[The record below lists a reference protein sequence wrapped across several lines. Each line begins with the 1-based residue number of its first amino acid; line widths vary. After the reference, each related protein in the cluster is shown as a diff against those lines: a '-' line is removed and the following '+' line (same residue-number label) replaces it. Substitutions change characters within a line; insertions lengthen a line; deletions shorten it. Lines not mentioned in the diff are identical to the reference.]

1 MSSRVWWSS
10 LLVVLNACF
19 SPEST
24 PEPGSSSTGT
34 DTDAPGATSVVDDE
48 GTANTP
54 GDGEDSSP
62 GGSSSIGG
70 GTTSGGEADAETAVA
85 SDTSNMTSD
94 SESGTPTVQCP
105 ECSSGFCD
113 PSGVCA
119 RGIFVSSQVFSGNLG
134 GLSGADQYC
143 ENLAEAAGLRG
154 DWMAWLSDN
163 DVSAGLRIP
172 GSSDPYVLTDG
183 TRVAANFSVFT
194 TDRNDVDAI
203 YLEHGIDLNEYGEE
217 PTRGSACQSSP
228 AGLPV
233 WTSTLFTGDSLPF
246 DPACGDWLSDATF
259 TEEEGYISLANA
271 RAIDSFW
278 TVGYCAEYEC
288 GRTASIYCLQTSDD

>member
-1 MSSRVWWSS
+1 
-10 LLVVLNACF
+10 
-19 SPEST
+19 
-24 PEPGSSSTGT
+24 
-34 DTDAPGATSVVDDE
+34 
-48 GTANTP
+48 
-54 GDGEDSSP
+54 
-62 GGSSSIGG
+62 
-70 GTTSGGEADAETAVA
+70 
-85 SDTSNMTSD
+85 
-94 SESGTPTVQCP
+94 
-105 ECSSGFCD
+105 
-113 PSGVCA
+113 
-119 RGIFVSSQVFSGNLG
+119 
-134 GLSGADQYC
+134 
-143 ENLAEAAGLRG
+143 
-154 DWMAWLSDN
+154 MAWLSDN